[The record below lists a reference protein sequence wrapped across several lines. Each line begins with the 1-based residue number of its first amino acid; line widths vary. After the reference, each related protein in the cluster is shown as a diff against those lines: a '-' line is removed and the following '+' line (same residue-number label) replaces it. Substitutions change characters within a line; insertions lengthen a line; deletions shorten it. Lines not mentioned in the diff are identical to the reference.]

1 MTPTEIEIIK
11 LTSTRE
17 HIKSIFLP
25 IVNDNNPYIKQL
37 IDNLKNV
44 GIELVLPE
52 TSSSRTFF
60 LSTVIFPQK
69 ANIVHLQ
76 WLHPFFVRSKNQF
89 INIIKFLIIISEL
102 IILKLIGIKIIW
114 TVHNIK
120 NHENKYL
127 ILDRIYSITVA
138 RLANA
143 IIAHC
148 QIAKEEI
155 IKEFSL
161 KNTDKIFV
169 VPHGNYID
177 CYENKIEKGTARK
190 TLGLED
196 SSLVFLFLGTI
207 RPYKGVFELIDTF
220 NKLYSDKSD
229 NIQLVIAGRVYNDS
243 QEITDTL
250 KEKIANDP
258 RIKFFPGFVPDD
270 EVQVYMNACDVVIF
284 PYRDILTSGAV
295 ILAMSFGRA
304 CIAPRKGC
312 IGEVLDDQGAFL
324 YQIDDE
330 NGLTKAMNSAL
341 EKQHELLLMG
351 QHNFE
356 LAQYYNWGY
365 IAKMTADVYHHCL

>member
-1 MTPTEIEIIK
+1 MTPTKTITTPSK
-11 LTSTRE
+11 TQQ
-17 HIKSIFLP
+17 IKSIFLP
-25 IVNDNNPYIKQL
+25 RVIDDNPYIKQL
-37 IDNLKNV
+37 INNLKNV
-44 GIELVLPE
+44 GIELVFPE
-52 TSSSRTFF
+52 NSSSRTFF
-60 LSTVIFPQK
+60 LPTVIFPEK
-69 ANIVHLQ
+69 ADIVHLQ

-89 INIIKFLIIISEL
+89 VNLIKFVIIIFEL
-102 IILKLIGIKIIW
+102 IILKLIGVKIIW

-120 NHENKYL
+120 NHENKNL
-127 ILDRIYSITVA
+127 ILDRIYSVTVA

-143 IIAHC
+143 MIAHC
-148 QIAKEEI
+148 QAAKEEI
-155 IKEFSL
+155 IKEFSV

-169 VPHGNYID
+169 VPHGNYIE
-177 CYENKIEKGTARK
+177 CYENKIEKVAARK
-190 TLGLED
+190 SLGLED
-196 SSLVFLFLGTI
+196 SSVVFLFLGTI

-220 NKLYSDKSD
+220 SQLYSDKSD
-229 NIQLVIAGRVYNDS
+229 NIQLVIAGRVYDDS

-270 EVQVYMNACDVVIF
+270 EIQVYMNASDVVIF

-330 NGLTKAMNSAL
+330 NGLKKAMNSAL
-341 EKQHELLLMG
+341 EKRRELLLMG
-351 QHNFE
+351 QHNLE
-356 LAQYYNWGY
+356 LAQYYNWNY
-365 IAKMTADVYHHCL
+365 IAKMTADVYRHCL

>member
-1 MTPTEIEIIK
+1 MTPTKTI
-11 LTSTRE
+11 TRPSKTE
-17 HIKSIFLP
+17 QIKSIFLP
-25 IVNDNNPYIKQL
+25 RVIDDNPYIKQL
-37 IDNLKNV
+37 INNLKNV
-44 GIELVLPE
+44 GIELVFSE
-52 TSSSRTFF
+52 NYSSRTFF
-60 LSTVIFPQK
+60 LLTVIFPEK
-69 ANIVHLQ
+69 ADIVHLQ

-89 INIIKFLIIISEL
+89 VNLIKFVIIISEL
-102 IILKLIGIKIIW
+102 ILLKLIGVKIIW

-120 NHENKYL
+120 NHENKNL
-127 ILDRIYSITVA
+127 ILDRIYSVTVA

-143 IIAHC
+143 MIAHC
-148 QIAKEEI
+148 QAAKEEI
-155 IKEFSL
+155 IKEFSV

-169 VPHGNYID
+169 VPHGNYIE
-177 CYENKIEKGTARK
+177 CYENKIEKVAARK
-190 TLGLED
+190 SLGLED

-220 NKLYSDKSD
+220 SQLYSDKSD
-229 NIQLVIAGRVYNDS
+229 NIQLVIAGRVYDDS

-270 EVQVYMNACDVVIF
+270 EIQVYMNASDVVIF

-330 NGLTKAMNSAL
+330 NGLTKAINSAL
-341 EKQHELLLMG
+341 EKQRELLLMG
-351 QHNFE
+351 KHNFE
-356 LAQYYNWGY
+356 LAQYYNWNY
-365 IAKMTADVYHHCL
+365 IAKMTADVYRHCL